1 MSKKAKSEAAD
12 NSADTVM
19 DGVLSENQAK
29 LNKLNSSIQAA
40 YERRRKIITDSKL
53 YTYDK
58 LSQLYGDAEGQ
69 ALLDA
74 VTAEHTLIGK
84 LTDSGMSYADIE
96 DGKIATVITKDL
108 SRLGCDYLKTGE
120 LIEIVFPDYDV
131 RYIAVNDNVDT
142 AKSENELLAFKN
154 IFNYWYARDCSKKIR
169 AVFRAKGQSGKHLCP
184 PGYGYKK
191 SDTDKNLWV
200 VDEPAAEV
208 VRKIFKLCID
218 GYGPVQIARIL
229 TEQGIP

>member
-1 MSKKAKSEAAD
+1 MSKKAKSEVAD

-40 YERRRKIITDSKL
+40 YERRRKIITDSKI

-58 LSQLYGDAEGQ
+58 LSQLYGGAEGQ

-96 DGKIATVITKDL
+96 GLVDSSDGADSKSGDDEFVGQTSFFGDNSYKD
-108 SRLGCDYLKTGE
+108 
-120 LIEIVFPDYDV
+120 
-131 RYIAVNDNVDT
+131 
-142 AKSENELLAFKN
+142 
-154 IFNYWYARDCSKKIR
+154 
-169 AVFRAKGQSGKHLCP
+169 
-184 PGYGYKK
+184 
-191 SDTDKNLWV
+191 
-200 VDEPAAEV
+200 
-208 VRKIFKLCID
+208 
-218 GYGPVQIARIL
+218 
-229 TEQGIP
+229 

>member
-1 MSKKAKSEAAD
+1 MSKKAKSEVAD

-58 LSQLYGDAEGQ
+58 LSALYGGAEGQ
-69 ALLDA
+69 TLLDA

-96 DGKIATVITKDL
+96 GLVDSSDGADSKSGDDADSGSADDEFVGQTSFFGDNSYKD
-108 SRLGCDYLKTGE
+108 
-120 LIEIVFPDYDV
+120 
-131 RYIAVNDNVDT
+131 
-142 AKSENELLAFKN
+142 
-154 IFNYWYARDCSKKIR
+154 
-169 AVFRAKGQSGKHLCP
+169 
-184 PGYGYKK
+184 
-191 SDTDKNLWV
+191 
-200 VDEPAAEV
+200 
-208 VRKIFKLCID
+208 
-218 GYGPVQIARIL
+218 
-229 TEQGIP
+229 

>member
-1 MSKKAKSEAAD
+1 MSKKAKSEVTD

-58 LSQLYGDAEGQ
+58 LSQLYGGAEGQ

-96 DGKIATVITKDL
+96 GLVDSSDGADSKSGDEADSGSADDEFVGQTSFFGDNSYKD
-108 SRLGCDYLKTGE
+108 
-120 LIEIVFPDYDV
+120 
-131 RYIAVNDNVDT
+131 
-142 AKSENELLAFKN
+142 
-154 IFNYWYARDCSKKIR
+154 
-169 AVFRAKGQSGKHLCP
+169 
-184 PGYGYKK
+184 
-191 SDTDKNLWV
+191 
-200 VDEPAAEV
+200 
-208 VRKIFKLCID
+208 
-218 GYGPVQIARIL
+218 
-229 TEQGIP
+229 

>member
-1 MSKKAKSEAAD
+1 MSKKAKSEVAD

-58 LSQLYGDAEGQ
+58 LSQLYGGAEGQ
-69 ALLDA
+69 KLLDA

-96 DGKIATVITKDL
+96 GLVDSSDGADSKSGDDADSDSADDEFVGQTSFFGDNSYKD
-108 SRLGCDYLKTGE
+108 
-120 LIEIVFPDYDV
+120 
-131 RYIAVNDNVDT
+131 
-142 AKSENELLAFKN
+142 
-154 IFNYWYARDCSKKIR
+154 
-169 AVFRAKGQSGKHLCP
+169 
-184 PGYGYKK
+184 
-191 SDTDKNLWV
+191 
-200 VDEPAAEV
+200 
-208 VRKIFKLCID
+208 
-218 GYGPVQIARIL
+218 
-229 TEQGIP
+229 

>member
-1 MSKKAKSEAAD
+1 MSKKAKSEVTD

-58 LSQLYGDAEGQ
+58 LSELYVGAEGQ

-96 DGKIATVITKDL
+96 GLVDSSDNADSKSGDDADSGSADDEFVGQTSFFGDNSYKD
-108 SRLGCDYLKTGE
+108 
-120 LIEIVFPDYDV
+120 
-131 RYIAVNDNVDT
+131 
-142 AKSENELLAFKN
+142 
-154 IFNYWYARDCSKKIR
+154 
-169 AVFRAKGQSGKHLCP
+169 
-184 PGYGYKK
+184 
-191 SDTDKNLWV
+191 
-200 VDEPAAEV
+200 
-208 VRKIFKLCID
+208 
-218 GYGPVQIARIL
+218 
-229 TEQGIP
+229 

>member
-1 MSKKAKSEAAD
+1 MSKKAKSEVAD

-19 DGVLSENQAK
+19 DGLLSENQAK

-58 LSQLYGDAEGQ
+58 LSQLYGGAEGQ

-96 DGKIATVITKDL
+96 GL
-108 SRLGCDYLKTGE
+108 
-120 LIEIVFPDYDV
+120 
-131 RYIAVNDNVDT
+131 VDSSDD
-142 AKSENELLAFKN
+142 ADS
-154 IFNYWYARDCSKKIR
+154 
-169 AVFRAKGQSGKHLCP
+169 
-184 PGYGYKK
+184 K
-191 SDTDKNLWV
+191 SDDRSAD
-200 VDEPAAEV
+200 DEFV
-208 VRKIFKLCID
+208 GQTSFFGDNSYKD
-218 GYGPVQIARIL
+218 
-229 TEQGIP
+229 

>member
-1 MSKKAKSEAAD
+1 MSKKAKSEVTD

-58 LSQLYGDAEGQ
+58 LSQLYGGAEGQ
-69 ALLDA
+69 ALLNA

-96 DGKIATVITKDL
+96 GLVDSSDGADSKSGDDADSGSADDEFVGQTSFFGDNSYKD
-108 SRLGCDYLKTGE
+108 
-120 LIEIVFPDYDV
+120 
-131 RYIAVNDNVDT
+131 
-142 AKSENELLAFKN
+142 
-154 IFNYWYARDCSKKIR
+154 
-169 AVFRAKGQSGKHLCP
+169 
-184 PGYGYKK
+184 
-191 SDTDKNLWV
+191 
-200 VDEPAAEV
+200 
-208 VRKIFKLCID
+208 
-218 GYGPVQIARIL
+218 
-229 TEQGIP
+229 

>member
-1 MSKKAKSEAAD
+1 MSKKAKSEVTD

-58 LSQLYGDAEGQ
+58 LSQLYGGAEGQ

-96 DGKIATVITKDL
+96 GLVDSSDGADSKSGNSSDN
-108 SRLGCDYLKTGE
+108 
-120 LIEIVFPDYDV
+120 DV
-131 RYIAVNDNVDT
+131 ADGQT
-142 AKSENELLAFKN
+142 SFFENENL
-154 IFNYWYARDCSKKIR
+154 YA
-169 AVFRAKGQSGKHLCP
+169 V
-184 PGYGYKK
+184 
-191 SDTDKNLWV
+191 
-200 VDEPAAEV
+200 
-208 VRKIFKLCID
+208 
-218 GYGPVQIARIL
+218 
-229 TEQGIP
+229 

>member
-1 MSKKAKSEAAD
+1 MSKKAKAEVAD

-58 LSQLYGDAEGQ
+58 LSELYGGAEGQ

-84 LTDSGMSYADIE
+84 LTDSGMSYDDIE
-96 DGKIATVITKDL
+96 GLVDSSDGADSKSSDDADSSSADDEFVGQTSFFGDNSYKD
-108 SRLGCDYLKTGE
+108 
-120 LIEIVFPDYDV
+120 
-131 RYIAVNDNVDT
+131 
-142 AKSENELLAFKN
+142 
-154 IFNYWYARDCSKKIR
+154 
-169 AVFRAKGQSGKHLCP
+169 
-184 PGYGYKK
+184 
-191 SDTDKNLWV
+191 
-200 VDEPAAEV
+200 
-208 VRKIFKLCID
+208 
-218 GYGPVQIARIL
+218 
-229 TEQGIP
+229 

>member
-1 MSKKAKSEAAD
+1 MSKKAKSEVTD

-58 LSQLYGDAEGQ
+58 LSQLYGGAEWQ

-96 DGKIATVITKDL
+96 GL
-108 SRLGCDYLKTGE
+108 
-120 LIEIVFPDYDV
+120 
-131 RYIAVNDNVDT
+131 VDSSDD
-142 AKSENELLAFKN
+142 ADS
-154 IFNYWYARDCSKKIR
+154 
-169 AVFRAKGQSGKHLCP
+169 
-184 PGYGYKK
+184 K
-191 SDTDKNLWV
+191 SDDSSAD
-200 VDEPAAEV
+200 DEFV
-208 VRKIFKLCID
+208 GQTSFFGDNSYKD
-218 GYGPVQIARIL
+218 
-229 TEQGIP
+229 

>member
-1 MSKKAKSEAAD
+1 MSKKAKSEVTD

-58 LSQLYGDAEGQ
+58 LSQLYGGAEGQ

-96 DGKIATVITKDL
+96 GMVDSSDGADSKSGDDADSGSADDEFVGQTSFFGDNSYKD
-108 SRLGCDYLKTGE
+108 
-120 LIEIVFPDYDV
+120 
-131 RYIAVNDNVDT
+131 
-142 AKSENELLAFKN
+142 
-154 IFNYWYARDCSKKIR
+154 
-169 AVFRAKGQSGKHLCP
+169 
-184 PGYGYKK
+184 
-191 SDTDKNLWV
+191 
-200 VDEPAAEV
+200 
-208 VRKIFKLCID
+208 
-218 GYGPVQIARIL
+218 
-229 TEQGIP
+229 

>member
-1 MSKKAKSEAAD
+1 MSKKAESEVAD

-19 DGVLSENQAK
+19 DVVLSENQAK

-58 LSQLYGDAEGQ
+58 LSQLYGGAEGQ

-96 DGKIATVITKDL
+96 GLVDSSDGADSKSGDDADSGSADDEFVGQTSFFGDNSYKD
-108 SRLGCDYLKTGE
+108 
-120 LIEIVFPDYDV
+120 
-131 RYIAVNDNVDT
+131 
-142 AKSENELLAFKN
+142 
-154 IFNYWYARDCSKKIR
+154 
-169 AVFRAKGQSGKHLCP
+169 
-184 PGYGYKK
+184 
-191 SDTDKNLWV
+191 
-200 VDEPAAEV
+200 
-208 VRKIFKLCID
+208 
-218 GYGPVQIARIL
+218 
-229 TEQGIP
+229 

>member
-1 MSKKAKSEAAD
+1 MSKKAKSEVAD

-19 DGVLSENQAK
+19 DGLLSENQAK

-58 LSQLYGDAEGQ
+58 LSQLYGGAEGQ

-96 DGKIATVITKDL
+96 GLVDSSDGAD
-108 SRLGCDYLKTGE
+108 S
-120 LIEIVFPDYDV
+120 
-131 RYIAVNDNVDT
+131 
-142 AKSENELLAFKN
+142 
-154 IFNYWYARDCSKKIR
+154 
-169 AVFRAKGQSGKHLCP
+169 
-184 PGYGYKK
+184 K
-191 SDTDKNLWV
+191 SDDSSAD
-200 VDEPAAEV
+200 DEFV
-208 VRKIFKLCID
+208 GQTSFFGDNSYKD
-218 GYGPVQIARIL
+218 
-229 TEQGIP
+229 